1 MVSNIPDTL
10 LESEAY
16 HRELF
21 ERSVIGLSLCRL
33 DGLTV
38 YANPAAAAIM
48 GYSRDEYMNLTYWDL
63 TPRKY
68 ESQELQQLERLNLRG
83 SYGPYE
89 KEYIHKEGHLV
100 PVRLSGVLIEHNG
113 EQLIWSSIENISD
126 RKAAEAAVLL
136 KSQELEEAL
145 RNLQQAQ
152 LQMVQSEK
160 MSALGNL
167 VAGVAHEINNPVGC
181 IVGNVGATQ
190 GYIEDL
196 LGLIDLYAEK
206 FPDPGLEIEQERE
219 AIDLDYLREDLP
231 KLIKSMKAGGD
242 RIKVISRSLGTF
254 SRADSETKQ
263 AFRLQD
269 GIESTLLILCH
280 RLKANPSRPEI
291 QVVSDY
297 GALSAVLCFPGQL
310 NQVFMNILANAID
323 ALDESIQNRSFA
335 EIEACPGRITVTT
348 AGVGDDVK
356 IVIADNGPGM
366 PEAVRSRVFDHLFT
380 TKVVGKGTGLGLA
393 IAHQII
399 VEKHGGTIAVES
411 QMGAGTQFVITL
423 PMHV

>member
-33 DGLTV
+33 DGLII
-38 YANPAAAAIM
+38 YANPAAADIV
-48 GYSRDEYMNLTYWDL
+48 GYSRDEYINLTYWNL

-68 ESQELQQLERLNLRG
+68 EPLELQQLESLQTRG
-83 SYGPYE
+83 TYGPYE
-89 KEYIHKEGHLV
+89 KEYIHKDGSLV
-100 PVRLSGVLIEHNG
+100 SVRLSGVLIEHNG
-113 EQLIWSSIENISD
+113 EQLVWSSIENISD
-126 RKAAEAAVLL
+126 RKAAEQVVQQQS
-136 KSQELEEAL
+136 KELAQAL
-145 RNLQQAQ
+145 RDLQQAQ

-190 GYIEDL
+190 DYIQDL

-206 FPDPGLEIEQERE
+206 FPNPGLEIENERE

-231 KLIKSMKAGGD
+231 KLIKSMKDGGD
-242 RIKVISRSLGTF
+242 RIKVISRSLRTF

-263 AFRLQD
+263 EFRLSE

-280 RLKANPSRPEI
+280 RLKANQSRPEI

-297 GALSAVLCFPGQL
+297 GKIPAILCFPGQL

-323 ALDESIQNRSFA
+323 ALDESNSGRSFA
-335 EIEACPGRITVTT
+335 EIEACPNQITVETKI
-348 AGVGDDVK
+348 ADHWVK
-356 IVIADNGPGM
+356 IMIEDNGPGM
-366 PEAVRSRVFDHLFT
+366 PEEVRSQVFDHLFT
-380 TKVVGKGTGLGLA
+380 TKAVGKGTGLGLA

-399 VEKHGGTIAVES
+399 VEKHGGKLEVESELGVGTRFTIA
-411 QMGAGTQFVITL
+411 L
-423 PMHV
+423 PIEA

>member
-1 MVSNIPDTL
+1 MDVITPDTL
-10 LESEAY
+10 PESEAY

-33 DGLTV
+33 DGQMI
-38 YANPAAAAIM
+38 YANPAAAAIV

-68 ESQELQQLERLNLRG
+68 ESLELEQLESLQTRG
-83 SYGPYE
+83 AYGPYE
-89 KEYIHKEGHLV
+89 KEYIHKDGSLV
-100 PVRLSGVLIEHNG
+100 SVRLSGVLIEHNG
-113 EQLIWSSIENISD
+113 EPLIWSSIENISD

-136 KSQELEEAL
+136 KSQELEQAL
-145 RNLQQAQ
+145 RDLQQAQ

-160 MSALGNL
+160 MSALGSL

-190 GYIEDL
+190 DYIQDL
-196 LGLIDLYAEK
+196 LGLIDLYARK
-206 FPDPGLEIEQERE
+206 FPHPGLEIENERE

-231 KLIKSMKAGGD
+231 KLIKSMKDGGD
-242 RIKVISRSLGTF
+242 RIKVISRSLRTF

-263 AFRLQD
+263 EFRLPE

-280 RLKANPSRPEI
+280 RLKANQSRPEI

-297 GALSAVLCFPGQL
+297 GKIPAILCFPGQL

-323 ALDESIQNRSFA
+323 ALDESNSGRSFG
-335 EIEACPGRITVTT
+335 EIEACPNQITVRTE
-348 AGVGDDVK
+348 VVDHWVK
-356 IVIADNGPGM
+356 IVIEDNGLGM
-366 PEAVRSRVFDHLFT
+366 PEEVRSQVFNHLFT
-380 TKVVGKGTGLGLA
+380 TKAVGKGTGLGLA

-399 VEKHGGTIAVES
+399 VEKHGGTIEVES
-411 QMGAGTQFVITL
+411 QLGMGTKFTIAL
-423 PMHV
+423 PIED

>member
-1 MVSNIPDTL
+1 MVSNIPATL

-33 DGLTV
+33 DGLTI
-38 YANPAAAAIM
+38 YANPAAAAVV

-68 ESQELQQLERLNLRG
+68 EPQESQQLESLNLKG

-100 PVRLSGVLIEHNG
+100 PVRLSGVLIEHEG

-126 RKAAEAAVLL
+126 RKAAEAAVSL
-136 KSQELEEAL
+136 KSQELEQAL
-145 RNLQQAQ
+145 RDLQQAQ

-190 GYIEDL
+190 DYIQDL

-206 FPDPGLEIEQERE
+206 FPNPGLEIENERE

-231 KLIKSMKAGGD
+231 KLIKSMKDGGD
-242 RIKVISRSLGTF
+242 RIKVISRSLRTF
-254 SRADSETKQ
+254 SRADSEAKQ
-263 AFRLQD
+263 AFRLAD
-269 GIESTLLILCH
+269 GIDSTLLILCH
-280 RLKANPSRPEI
+280 RLKANQSRPEI
-291 QVVSDY
+291 QVVTDH
-297 GALSAVLCFPGQL
+297 GQIPPILCFPGQL

-323 ALDESIQNRSFA
+323 ALDESNAGRSFA
-335 EIEACPGRITVTT
+335 EIEACPNQITVKTEISDNW
-348 AGVGDDVK
+348 VQ

-366 PEAVRSRVFDHLFT
+366 PEAVRSQVFDHLFT

-399 VEKHGGTIAVES
+399 VEKHGGKLEVESELGVGTRFTIA
-411 QMGAGTQFVITL
+411 L
-423 PMHV
+423 PIEA